1 MKIEKRALSCLP
13 LKSKFTALKAGG
25 RGFESHLSSYEIEK
39 RALRFTALFA
49 FEVQVYCLESRRSW
63 VRNPLEQL

>member
-13 LKSKFTALKAGG
+13 LKSKFTALKAG

-49 FEVQVYCLESRRSW
+49 FEV
-63 VRNPLEQL
+63 